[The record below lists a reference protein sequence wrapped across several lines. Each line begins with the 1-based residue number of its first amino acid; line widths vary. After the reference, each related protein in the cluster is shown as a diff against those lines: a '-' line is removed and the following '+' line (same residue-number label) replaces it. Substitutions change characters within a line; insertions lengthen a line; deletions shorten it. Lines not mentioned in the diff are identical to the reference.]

1 MLIHHTG
8 LEAFMCA
15 KLVFPPS
22 NNLRPKCS
30 LTIFIADRLSMFLP
44 LTSRTA
50 PRIYADQSCTDAPH
64 SRSTDSSRREGEIV
78 ANVLPESFRVARI
91 TSSTVLTP

>member
-8 LEAFMCA
+8 FEAFMFA

-22 NNLRPKCS
+22 NNLLPQCS
-30 LTIFIADRLSMFLP
+30 FTISIADRLSMFLP

-50 PRIYADQSCTDAPH
+50 PAYTPTSLVQTRHTPARPIREAGKV
-64 SRSTDSSRREGEIV
+64 RR
-78 ANVLPESFRVARI
+78 
-91 TSSTVLTP
+91 